1 MITNI
6 ILALLLLTVAAI
18 AFYRH
23 RRSLGEFFANV
34 VTITSVNTF
43 QEGRKT
49 YLADNPFTSRYLLAK
64 VGTDASH
71 IDICGAADV
80 PLGVVPDMTPTT
92 DVGGNLTY
100 PLPVNLFPVT
110 NTTERLIACGTGRAR
125 RVCQS
130 SRRRPGP
137 DNASGNRRLFRRR
150 SRAYGRL
157 GRRRYDR
164 GFANVFLESRSLTR
178 IAI

>member
-49 YLADNPFTSRYLLAK
+49 YLADNPFTSRYLLCK
-64 VGTDASH
+64 IGSDASH
-71 IDICGAADV
+71 IDICTSSDV

-110 NTTERLIACGTGRAR
+110 NTTERLIAAGPVAVGQFVSPAPAGQVQLTPASTGTYYVVGRALTTALAAGDMIEVSPMFFKD
-125 RVCQS
+125 RV
-130 SRRRPGP
+130 P
-137 DNASGNRRLFRRR
+137 
-150 SRAYGRL
+150 
-157 GRRRYDR
+157 
-164 GFANVFLESRSLTR
+164 
-178 IAI
+178 

>member
-1 MITNI
+1 MIPNI

-110 NTTERLIACGTGRAR
+110 NTTERLIASGPVALGAFVSPAAAGQVQTTPAVTGAYFVVGRALTAALAAGDMIEVSPMFFLN
-125 RVCQS
+125 RV
-130 SRRRPGP
+130 P
-137 DNASGNRRLFRRR
+137 
-150 SRAYGRL
+150 
-157 GRRRYDR
+157 
-164 GFANVFLESRSLTR
+164 
-178 IAI
+178 